1 MKRKGLQKIA
11 LLFGLEAKV
20 NRDRFSGILRFAATK
35 QNWELRTYTFEDIAA
50 VVNSAVTDRKAVW
63 LPDGIILVGYHNA
76 YSDFR
81 DFCQRLAHR
90 KIPCVVIDGEMQKM
104 GHIRSSG
111 EILTDDNAIG
121 STAADYFIKK
131 GFTSFACIGT
141 RDMSE
146 LGHSRIRLKAYADR
160 LTANGYGCAAIPLI
174 DTPSGKSLSIT
185 EIAAR
190 LKSLKAPCAVLAYSD
205 EVARYVLDACRYADI
220 AVPEHLSVLGVD
232 DQTEITENTRPT
244 LSSILPDFEG
254 SGFCAAEMLDAILSG
269 RKTPLRAYTSKIIS
283 VIERASTQDVRGGGR
298 IVRIASEYIRLHLSE
313 HIRTTDIARALN
325 ISARLVELRFRETL
339 DCSVLERITSLRIEK
354 AQQLMAKTDMT
365 LSQIA
370 FACGYSTPDGLKLA
384 FKKRFGKTMSAWREE
399 NNYGAKG
406 ARVF

>member
-20 NRDRFSGILRFAATK
+20 NRDRFSGILRYAATK
-35 QNWELRTYTFEDIAA
+35 SDWELRTYTLEDIAA
-50 VVNSAVTDRKAVW
+50 VVNSTVTDRKAVW
-63 LPDGIILVGYHNA
+63 LPDGIILVGSHNA

-81 DFCQRLAHR
+81 GFCQRLAHR
-90 KIPCVVIDGEMQKM
+90 KIPCVVIDGEKQKM
-104 GHIRSSG
+104 GRIRSCG

-121 STAADYFIKK
+121 CAAADYFLKR
-131 GFTSFACIGT
+131 GFANFACIGT
-141 RDMSE
+141 RDTSE
-146 LGHSRIRLKAYADR
+146 LGHSHIRLQAYADR
-160 LTANGYGCAAIPLI
+160 LSVNAHGCSSIPLVNNQSEKVMAIP
-174 DTPSGKSLSIT
+174 
-185 EIAAR
+185 EIAAQ
-190 LKSLKAPCAVLAYSD
+190 LKSLKAPCAVFAYSD

-220 AVPEHLSVLGVD
+220 AVPERLSVLGVD

-254 SGFCAAEMLDAILSG
+254 SGFCAAEMLDAILSE
-269 RKTPLRAYTSKIIS
+269 RKTPLRAYTSKIIG

-339 DCSVLERITSLRIEK
+339 GCSVLEKITSLRIEK
-354 AQQLMAKTDMT
+354 AQQLMAKTDMP

-370 FACGYSTPDGLKLA
+370 FACGYTTPDGLKLA
-384 FKKRFGKTMSAWREE
+384 FKKRLGKTMSAWRAK
-399 NNYGAKG
+399 NN
-406 ARVF
+406 